1 MPPDATET
9 KRRILAAARAEFA
22 EYGLAGAR
30 VDRIAETASANKRS
44 IYVHFGVKERL
55 FDIVIEQTIAQLE
68 VEVPFTA
75 DDLPGYGGALFDFIV
90 ANPLLGRVSVWAQLE
105 RAEATAVETTAYA
118 AKVAALTAQGD
129 AEAVDTLALALGLVT
144 SWFMASPALRAAA
157 SDEPWSDKRL
167 REHRAALTAAIAAL
181 QSRAALRSRAAL
193 QSRRS

>member
-9 KRRILAAARAEFA
+9 KRRILAAAHAEFA

-30 VDRIAETASANKRS
+30 VDRIAESASANKRS
-44 IYVHFGVKERL
+44 IYVHFGPKETL

-75 DDLPGYGGALFDFIV
+75 DDLPGYGGRLFDFIV
-90 ANPLLGRVSVWAQLE
+90 AHPLLGRLSVWAQLE
-105 RAEATAVETTAYA
+105 RAEATTVETAAYA
-118 AKVAALTAQGD
+118 AKVAALAALGD
-129 AEAVDTLALALGLVT
+129 AGAVDTLALVLGLVT

-157 SDEPWSDKRL
+157 SDGPWSVTRL

-181 QSRAALRSRAAL
+181 PSGAARSGHRSAAD
-193 QSRRS
+193 